1 MSPINGS
8 EPSQSEAAGRWE
20 EKNVLCDQIKE
31 IIAALNDIRSQLAE
45 QNKYLDVLTET
56 YVRKPAPTHVVFAD
70 ELETGDWDAGS
81 DWGDYVEF
89 AREESAEEAR
99 ERGEEDAELS
109 EDTQAAFSRKEENYE
124 ETRAEFQ
131 KGDTRHIHDMET
143 APARG
148 QLEEIV
154 LAENAEKAE
163 DALKTGTHLFESTSP
178 VPPTFYLPLGLVIS
192 LICMRF
198 FNAKQSAH
206 ASQASFTTIFIILSL
221 AAYIFATFTLWFL
234 REEDWV
240 KRVIGS
246 WKLAHANSSV
256 NRADQDQGSRFP
268 DLLRRRRAL
277 ETS

>member
-8 EPSQSEAAGRWE
+8 GPSQSEADGRWE

-56 YVRKPAPTHVVFAD
+56 YVRKPAPTHIIFAD
-70 ELETGDWDAGS
+70 ELETRDWDAGS

-89 AREESAEEAR
+89 AQEESPEGAR
-99 ERGEEDAELS
+99 EQEQEDAEVYEGTRGGFAREE
-109 EDTQAAFSRKEENYE
+109 EDYE
-124 ETRAEFQ
+124 VTLAGFQ
-131 KGDTRHIHDMET
+131 EGDTRGGIHEIES
-143 APARG
+143 APTRD
-148 QLEEIV
+148 QLEETV
-154 LAENAEKAE
+154 LAEKTE
-163 DALKTGTHLFESTSP
+163 DVQTKNQRLLGSAST
-178 VPPTFYLPLGLVIS
+178 VPSTCYLPLGLVIS
-192 LICMRF
+192 LFCMRF
-198 FNAKQSAH
+198 LNAKQSAH

-221 AAYIFATFTLWFL
+221 AAYIFAIFTLWFL

-246 WKLAHANSSV
+246 WKLASTNSSA